1 MAVKEQIGDYQILKE
16 IGRGSLGSVYLVQ
29 HRFIKKQYVLK
40 VLPEELAEDRGFVQR
55 FEKEVGLLASLDHPH
70 IVKVHDICFAE
81 GLYFLV
87 TDCIVDAVGETTN
100 LLQYLSTNKERLKEK
115 QVIYLLKQ
123 VASALDYLHQ
133 KKISHRNLKL
143 SNILVSQGQEGI
155 HLYLTDVALARMIGT
170 GKVLSRS
177 YKAVA
182 EQLDV
187 TIDDE
192 GKYAP
197 ESSKQSQLHQSF
209 VNNYAFLAP
218 EQKVHGAL
226 ESIDC
231 KADIYSF
238 GVLAYYLIMRV
249 FPEGFFSLPS
259 SVFPDLQLA
268 WDQFFYHTL
277 QPDPIKR
284 ASNCSQLIANLGGAK
299 SVSGSALESMARW
312 NAQGTTPLEKIAPAI
327 AQTQKANTPEPAMA
341 APKPVLQKGR
351 IERPTYEDD
360 PGAIFNTEN
369 TVAPYKPEPQE
380 NIDIEPIESDM
391 IIIHGDKFMRG
402 SEQGTRDER
411 PVHKVILPSFAIETH
426 PVTNEQFVRFLEAMG
441 GEKDRNNN
449 DIIHLR
455 DARIR
460 KSGGKYHIESGYSK
474 HPVVGVTWYGAI
486 AYSKWVGKRLPTEAE
501 WEIAAKGGLPEAIFP
516 TGSNIERSQANF
528 FSTDTTAVC
537 SYPPNGYGLFDMA
550 GNVYEWCQD
559 WYDFHSYDIAQ
570 QEPENPK
577 GPIQGVYRV
586 LRGGC
591 WKGLKEDMRCAHRHR
606 NNPGSFNSTY
616 GFRCATDVQ

>member
-1 MAVKEQIGDYQILKE
+1 MKQIGDYQILKE
-16 IGRGSLGSVYLVQ
+16 IGQGSLGSVYLAQ
-29 HRFIKKQYVLK
+29 HRFVKKQYVLK

-55 FEKEVGLLASLDHPH
+55 FEKEVGLLASLDHPN
-70 IVKVHDICFAE
+70 IVKVHDICFAD

-87 TDCIVDAVGETTN
+87 TDCIVDEVGETTN
-100 LLQYLSTNKERLKEK
+100 LMQYLSTNKERLKEA

-123 VASALDYLHQ
+123 IASALDYLHQ

-143 SNILVSQGQEGI
+143 SNILVSQGEEGV
-155 HLYLTDVALARMIGT
+155 HLHLTDVSLARLIGT
-170 GKVLSRS
+170 GKVLTRT
-177 YKAVA
+177 YKAMA

-187 TIDDE
+187 PLDN
-192 GKYAP
+192 KYVA
-197 ESSKQSQLHQSF
+197 ESAHLPQLHQSF
-209 VNNYAFLAP
+209 VSNYAFLSP
-218 EQKVHGAL
+218 EQKIHGAK
-226 ESIDC
+226 ESIDS
-231 KADIYSF
+231 KADIYAF
-238 GVLAYYLIMRV
+238 GVLAYYLLMRI
-249 FPEGFFSLPS
+249 FPEGFFALPS
-259 SVFPDLQLA
+259 VVFNDLQLA
-268 WDQFFYHTL
+268 WDHFFYSTL

-284 ASNCSQLIANLGGAK
+284 EATCAKLLANLAGAK
-299 SVSGSALESMARW
+299 AVSNHEMKTLSQW
-312 NAQGTTPLEKIAPAI
+312 NAPAAKPLEH
-327 AQTQKANTPEPAMA
+327 AQEVLEPVMA
-341 APKPVLQKGR
+341 APKPVLQKGE

-360 PGAIFNTEN
+360 PGAIFNTD
-369 TVAPYKPEPQE
+369 TSVAPYRPEPQQDV
-380 NIDIEPIESDM
+380 DIEPIESEM
-391 IIIHGDKFMRG
+391 VIIHGDEFMRG
-402 SEQGTRDER
+402 SESGTRDER

-449 DIIHLR
+449 DIMHLR
-455 DARIR
+455 DSRIR
-460 KSGGKYHIESGYSK
+460 KAGGKYHIESGYAK
-474 HPVVGVTWYGAI
+474 HPVVGVTWYGAV
-486 AYSKWVGKRLPTEAE
+486 AYAKWVGKRLPTEAE
-501 WEIAAKGGLPEAIFP
+501 WEVAAKGGLPDSTFA

-528 FSTDTTAVC
+528 FSTDTTAVK
-537 SYPPNGYGLFDMA
+537 SYPPNGYGLFDMP